1 MCPLKKLWPIEKGR
15 LEVGTFG
22 REDSGIDP
30 GMRRVVGEDMRKTD
44 AWYLSRGNQPC
55 GRT

>member
-44 AWYLSRGNQPC
+44 TW
-55 GRT
+55 